1 MRKFLILVVVFST
14 TFVVT
19 KGWLV
24 LDFPF
29 TTTNDEIEGPVREPQ
44 QSRIRQKEDPILQ
57 MWGPDSAY
65 SRVPGKRSTMSSW
78 GADFPWRPDS
88 MFSRIPGK
96 RHLGPHNGPHIGPH
110 IEPHMPMV
118 HKRGLLDGWGRSVFL
133 PWTINKS
140 GSTVY
145 DTRQWEPKTKKEANE
160 GNEEV
165 VNKEVV
171 GKEVVDEEV
180 LGKAG
185 QGALKALLPWGMNLR
200 SPMLRGKKAHFA
212 S

>member
-14 TFVVT
+14 TVVVT

-29 TTTNDEIEGPVREPQ
+29 TTTNDEVEGPVREPQ

-96 RHLGPHNGPHIGPH
+96 RHHIGPHIGPNV
-110 IEPHMPMV
+110 PMV
-118 HKRGLLDGWGRSVFL
+118 HKRFLLDGWGRSVFL

-140 GSTVY
+140 RSTVY
-145 DTRQWEPKTKKEANE
+145 DTKQWEPKTKKEANE
-160 GNEEV
+160 GTEEVVNKEVVNKEV

-171 GKEVVDEEV
+171 GKTR
-180 LGKAG
+180 

-200 SPMLRGKKAHFA
+200 SPMLRGKKAHSAF
-212 S
+212 

>member
-1 MRKFLILVVVFST
+1 
-14 TFVVT
+14 
-19 KGWLV
+19 
-24 LDFPF
+24 
-29 TTTNDEIEGPVREPQ
+29 
-44 QSRIRQKEDPILQ
+44 
-57 MWGPDSAY
+57 
-65 SRVPGKRSTMSSW
+65 
-78 GADFPWRPDS
+78 
-88 MFSRIPGK
+88 MFGRIPGK
-96 RHLGPHNGPHIGPH
+96 RQFGPHNGPHIG
-110 IEPHMPMV
+110 PHMPMV

>member
-1 MRKFLILVVVFST
+1 
-14 TFVVT
+14 
-19 KGWLV
+19 
-24 LDFPF
+24 
-29 TTTNDEIEGPVREPQ
+29 
-44 QSRIRQKEDPILQ
+44 
-57 MWGPDSAY
+57 
-65 SRVPGKRSTMSSW
+65 
-78 GADFPWRPDS
+78 
-88 MFSRIPGK
+88 
-96 RHLGPHNGPHIGPH
+96 
-110 IEPHMPMV
+110 MV

-145 DTRQWEPKTKKEANE
+145 DTKQWEPKTKKEANE
-160 GNEEV
+160 DNEEV

-171 GKEVVDEEV
+171 NKEVV
-180 LGKAG
+180 GKNG